1 MGSLGTPQFIVLLAV
16 VAAAAALCGF
26 IASTLARSKK
36 RHPRRFFMTG
46 FFCGF
51 TAGVVVRRRWRDIG
65 RLATRALGSSGLP
78 VRLGLPPRRPRRLPM
93 SLLTV
98 RR

>member
-1 MGSLGTPQFIVLLAV
+1 MGSLGTPQFLLLLVAV
-16 VAAAAALCGF
+16 ATVAAVCGF
-26 IASTLARSKK
+26 IGSTVARGQK
-36 RHPRRFFMTG
+36 RRARRFFLTG

-65 RLATRALGSSGLP
+65 RLASRALSSSALP
-78 VRLGLPPRRPRRLPM
+78 LRLGLSPQRPRRLPL
-93 SLLTV
+93 SLLIV